1 MVTHYGNP
9 LPTICVFARMHKSR
23 VTQIVPYWLLVL
35 YRTWYEYGTVQVL
48 YCTLLYWYNAAPVS
62 YRLYRSRSVASALYC
77 WWVAMT
83 GARTRLLL
91 ACCVRFLASFSS
103 LGFTAKMPRRQ
114 FGCKSYCD
122 GTSTLG
128 LPKARSLLVFPWE
141 HSTAC
146 VDMTT
151 VHAPPFGIRPTC
163 WLRAR
168 GRSWSP
174 PSLAWSPVSSISSIV
189 INRN

>member
-1 MVTHYGNP
+1 M
-9 LPTICVFARMHKSR
+9 LASLRWLDSASARAPTEEWFASIR
-23 VTQIVPYWLLVL
+23 
-35 YRTWYEYGTVQVL
+35 
-48 YCTLLYWYNAAPVS
+48 
-62 YRLYRSRSVASALYC
+62 YRSVTRYTY
-77 WWVAMT
+77 T
-83 GARTRLLL
+83 GT
-91 ACCVRFLASFSS
+91 CI
-103 LGFTAKMPRRQ
+103 Q
-114 FGCKSYCD
+114 YKSYCD